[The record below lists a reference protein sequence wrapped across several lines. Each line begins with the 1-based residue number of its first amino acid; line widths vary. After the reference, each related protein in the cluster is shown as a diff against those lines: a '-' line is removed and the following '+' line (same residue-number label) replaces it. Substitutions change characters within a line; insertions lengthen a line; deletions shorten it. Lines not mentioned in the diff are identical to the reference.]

1 MPVKLLLRYLACAL
15 CLCLAFLVPVQAKSP
30 DGAFYDATMA
40 EAALP
45 PGTLLKSERMT
56 LPPLYRAKAWR
67 ILYATRDTFGRPI
80 VSSGMAIISTVPQRQ
95 PGPRKIVAWA
105 HPTTGTKRACA
116 PSLTKTP
123 HKTIVGIDDFVSLGY
138 AVVATDYPGLGT
150 PGPTGY
156 LVGKGQAYATLDAV
170 RAMQQIPN
178 HGTGRDVV
186 LFGYSQGGHAAI
198 FASLL
203 ASRYAPDY
211 AIRGVAAIAPPTDL
225 RRLLLA
231 NIGSVEGRV
240 LAGFTLQSWAVKYG
254 LSMRDIAAENSL
266 AAILAIN
273 RQCIDTVEGQ
283 IGVLK
288 AQKKLGKTF
297 LLYDPGTVAGW
308 NAALRENSLTSLA
321 VDMPALVIQ
330 GDSDDIVRPNVTL
343 DTVRASC
350 RAGTR
355 VKFVSLAGRGH
366 ITAPEFGA
374 ADAVQW
380 IAERFS
386 GLPAPSNCR

>member
-1 MPVKLLLRYLACAL
+1 M
-15 CLCLAFLVPVQAKSP
+15 QAKSP
-30 DGAFYDATMA
+30 DPAFYDASLA

-45 PGTLLKSERMT
+45 PGTLLKAEKMT

-67 ILYATRDTFGRPI
+67 ILYATRDYFGRPI

-116 PSLTKTP
+116 PSLVKAP
-123 HKTIVGIDDFVSLGY
+123 HKTVLGIDDFVSLGY

-156 LVGKGQAYATLDAV
+156 LVGKGQAYATLDA
-170 RAMQQIPN
+170 AKALQQLPN
-178 HGTGRDVV
+178 HGTGKDVV

-203 ASRYAPDY
+203 AGRYAP
-211 AIRGVAAIAPPTDL
+211 AFNVRGVAAIAPPTDL

-231 NIGSVEGRV
+231 NIGSIEGRV

-254 LSMRDIAAENSL
+254 LSMRDIAAEKSL
-266 AAILAIN
+266 SAILEIN
-273 RQCIDTVEGQ
+273 KQCIDTVEGQ

-288 AQKKLGKTF
+288 AQKKLGKDF
-297 LLYDPGTVAGW
+297 LLYDPGTVKGW
-308 NAALRENSLTSLA
+308 NTAMRDNSLTSLA

-330 GDSDDIVRPNVTL
+330 GDRDDIVRPNVTL

-355 VKFVSLAGRGH
+355 VKYVALAGRGH
-366 ITAPEFGA
+366 STASQFGT

-380 IAERFS
+380 IAERFA
-386 GLPAPSNCR
+386 GLPAPSSCR

>member
-1 MPVKLLLRYLACAL
+1 MVLLSPAEG
-15 CLCLAFLVPVQAKSP
+15 KSP
-30 DGAFYDATMA
+30 QAAFFDASLA
-40 EAALP
+40 DAARP
-45 PGTLLKSERMT
+45 PGTLLRAERMA
-56 LPPLYRAKAWR
+56 LPPLYRARAWH
-67 ILYATRDTFGRPI
+67 ILYATRDYFGRPI
-80 VSSGMAIISTVPQRQ
+80 VSSGMAIISTVAQRQ

-105 HPTTGTKRACA
+105 HPTTGTTRACA
-116 PSLTKTP
+116 PSLAKNP
-123 HKTIVGIDDFVSLGY
+123 HKTILGIDEFVSLGY

-170 RAMQQIPN
+170 RAMQQLPN
-178 HGTGRDVV
+178 HGTGTDVA

-203 ASRYAPDY
+203 AGRYAPAYD
-211 AIRGVAAIAPPTDL
+211 IKGVAAIAPPTDL

-254 LSMRDIAAENSL
+254 LSMRDIATEKSL
-266 AAILAIN
+266 SAILEIN

-288 AQKKLGKTF
+288 AQKKLGREF
-297 LLYDPGTVAGW
+297 LLHDPGTVKGW
-308 NAALRENSLTSLA
+308 NTAMRDNSLTSLA

-330 GDSDDIVRPNVTL
+330 GDRDDIVRPNVTL

-355 VKFVSLAGRGH
+355 VKYVPLAGRGH
-366 ITAPEFGA
+366 STASQFGSA
-374 ADAVQW
+374 EAVQW

>member
-1 MPVKLLLRYLACAL
+1 MRSLVCAALLLLACVTTA
-15 CLCLAFLVPVQAKSP
+15 QAKSP
-30 DGAFYDATMA
+30 DPSFYDATLA

-45 PGTLLKSERMT
+45 PGTLLKAERMP

-67 ILYATRDTFGRPI
+67 MLYATRDTFGRPI

-116 PSLTKTP
+116 PSLAKTP
-123 HKTIVGIDDFVSLGY
+123 HKTIVGIDEFVSLGY

-156 LVGKGQAYATLDAV
+156 LVGKGQAYATLDAI
-170 RAMQQIPN
+170 RAMQQIAN
-178 HGTGRDVV
+178 HGTGKDVV

-203 ASRYAPDY
+203 ASRYAPGY
-211 AIRGVAAIAPPTDL
+211 TIRGVAAIAPPTDL

-254 LSMRDIAAENSL
+254 LSMRDVASENSL

-273 RQCIDTVEGQ
+273 KQCIDTVDGQ

-288 AQKKLGKTF
+288 AQKKLGKSF
-297 LLYDPGTVAGW
+297 LLYDPGTVKGW
-308 NAALRENSLTSLA
+308 NTALRDNSLTSLP

-355 VKFVSLAGRGH
+355 VKFISLPGRGH
-366 ITAPEFGA
+366 TTAPQFGV

-380 IAERFS
+380 ISERFA